1 MIQIILF
8 EIWQSRNNKKYDKN
22 LLLQHTL
29 ISKINAQ
36 LQNIAQAHYKNK
48 KLNDI
53 LDLLKDQFCINEA
66 IAKIENNLLKT
77 ILT

>member
-1 MIQIILF
+1 M
-8 EIWQSRNNKKYDKN
+8 IWQSRNNKKYDKN
-22 LLLQHTL
+22 LLSQHTL

>member
-22 LLLQHTL
+22 LLSQHTL